1 MLHLYKAITTL
12 SRPFLGHLL
21 QRRLRRGKEDQAR
34 LGERMGQSRTLRP
47 QGILFWVHAASVG
60 EAQSALILI
69 QRLLAHPAQPHILI
83 TTGTT
88 TSARFLAGKL
98 PDRCIHQYYPLDHPA
113 WVNRFLD
120 HWKPDHCFWM
130 ESELWPNML
139 GALKKRQIPA
149 ALVNARMSPRS
160 FKRWNTFRHI
170 AKDLL
175 QCFDIILAQTEQEA
189 GYYTQLGAQNVVV
202 TGNLKYSADPLPY
215 NAQTHDAFIT
225 ATGKRPLW
233 LYASTHKGEEE
244 LACAMHKA
252 LKAQFND
259 ILTIIVPR
267 HPERGESIAALI
279 HNEGLAV
286 DQRSEGKES
295 PASSADIYLADTIG
309 ELGLFYSIAPIAC
322 IGRSFSDDGGGG
334 HNPIEAA
341 QLGCA
346 VLHGPHIQNLGEIFS
361 DMDRA
366 NAALEIPSKN
376 ELAQTLLHLLSN
388 PQALAD
394 QQAAALDFAQSR
406 GRVIERVMDALDPGL
421 ANIPVTVTE

>member
-1 MLHLYKAITTL
+1 M
-12 SRPFLGHLL
+12 
-21 QRRLRRGKEDQAR
+21 R
-34 LGERMGQSRTLRP
+34 LGERMGQSRTPRP

-60 EAQSALILI
+60 EAQSALILV

-113 WVNRFLD
+113 WVNRFMD

-160 FKRWNTFRHI
+160 FKRWNTFRQV
-170 AKDLL
+170 AKDLV

-202 TGNLKYSADPLPY
+202 TGNLKYSADPLPFDTR
-215 NAQTHDAFIT
+215 AHDAFIA

-244 LACAMHKA
+244 LACAVHKA

-279 HNEGLAV
+279 RNEGLTV
-286 DQRSEGKES
+286 DQRSEGKKS

-309 ELGLFYSIAPIAC
+309 ELGLFYSIAPVTC

-366 NAALEIPSKN
+366 NAALEIASKD
-376 ELAQTLLHLLSN
+376 ELAKTLLHLLSN
-388 PQALAD
+388 PQALAN
-394 QQAAALDFAQSR
+394 QQATALDFAQSR